1 MSLSSAPSQSSSS
14 AVAQSSVG
22 DSWDEITYLAYHL
35 HWDVDRLL
43 DLEHDDRLMLVG
55 KVADL
60 NKRAWEGV
68 KQVG

>member
-1 MSLSSAPSQSSSS
+1 MTYP
-14 AVAQSSVG
+14 VG

-35 HWDVDRLL
+35 HWDVEQLL

-60 NKRAWEGV
+60 NRRAWEGV

>member
-1 MSLSSAPSQSSSS
+1 MVYP
-14 AVAQSSVG
+14 VA
-22 DSWDEITYLAYHL
+22 DSWDEMSYLAYHF
-35 HWDVDRLL
+35 HWDIERLL
-43 DLEHDDRLMLVG
+43 DLEHDDRLMLVA